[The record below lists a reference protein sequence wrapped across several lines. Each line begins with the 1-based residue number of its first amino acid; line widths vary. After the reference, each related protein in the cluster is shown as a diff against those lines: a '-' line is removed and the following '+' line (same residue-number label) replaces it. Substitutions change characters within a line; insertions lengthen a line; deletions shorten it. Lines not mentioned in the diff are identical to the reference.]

1 MAYQELTPREIAVLR
16 FEAAHPVH
24 DGAKEEAIRKQLRM
38 RAARY
43 AQVLNA
49 VIDKPAAL
57 ALDPLLV
64 KRLLNAR
71 EARTQARARRE
82 FRSAI

>member
-1 MAYQELTPREIAVLR
+1 MALEELTPREIAVLR

-24 DGAKEEAIRKQLRM
+24 DGAKEEAISKQLRM
-38 RAARY
+38 RARRY
-43 AQVLNA
+43 FQVLNA

-71 EARTQARARRE
+71 EARTQARAKRV
-82 FRSAI
+82 FRAV